1 MNPVEVAAENVAL
14 RFVTRGR
21 TDSSRRVATLAATA
35 LR

>member
-1 MNPVEVAAENVAL
+1 MEAAAENVAL
-14 RFVTRGR
+14 KFVTRGR